1 MDLREEF
8 EKWIIASDIR
18 VTSPSSAVECLDKV
32 SNLVIKRKFSISIWQ
47 ISSPSAYEPVFQKVI
62 DSKAL
67 QIMKPKTY
75 DQFTFV
81 GSLYR
86 RFLSEK
92 PWESPSRGSVS
103 STIVNKP
110 LTTYQALVDRELSPN
125 GLVSEE
131 KKPKQHVMDGEGKSP
146 TQSELARSQ
155 AKQRLY
161 LFRKEVT
168 DSLLNFGFCIPK
180 SAIEAFCSHI
190 SVDVPRGGRHSI
202 TLIIRGKAYFV
213 SLRHYRYYKEDIEMY
228 FVVYS
233 QTPPVVEALRSIFAS
248 RNDLFDGS
256 KRSRKKGYLEVAYVE
271 PDVFELICY
280 PEKSEGER
288 TRYQFVSDEIDRSIS
303 QNDVDAEEKKS
314 SQKAYAQSQLQGET
328 GNFLFREDVN
338 SYLLNFGITV
348 PQSKIND
355 FSANISVKVPLGGSY
370 PCTLIVRGKAYAVTL
385 SNVGFTSEDRQEMHM
400 RYGQNSPIAYALRHL
415 FSFSKLLIDA
425 GQEPNGKEYI
435 EVIPVKPDV
444 FELICYPFDSNGERA
459 QDQTALTEEGDGSN
473 QRVSAEEDTIP
484 DRRES
489 DAGPTS
495 QNQAAFAE
503 VGRGLNQPVLVE
515 NDQEREAGTF
525 TEAGEELGEPVLVKE
540 DDGLDQTVL
549 TVVEETSEPHLM
561 DDGEKDTDEKIFEEL
576 ETYSRNYSF
585 KKEVDDFLLKFGFFV
600 PSSEIET
607 FCSYVTVELQMGGS
621 HPITL
626 VINGEAYSATLK
638 SPNIYT
644 GYEKT
649 ILVEYSRTSPI
660 ADELRRIFAFSN
672 RLNEAGQ
679 EPKGKEYI
687 EVVSV
692 KPDVFELVCYS
703 IEPKR
708 VEKTETPI
716 IDDPATFDVGIAP
729 PLQEETASQSDDSNE
744 RKYEPLKQWLM
755 ENNKDSIHMSLSDI
769 ANLVGGLP
777 IAAYRYPTFWS
788 NTSGHPIVAAW
799 LDAGYEATFFA
810 SLSKFVKFVKVRET
824 SLLEVEKETTPIGSS
839 DQITIKAALIEY
851 SNAHK
856 GQTKTRKE
864 ISDELTAIYGFLN
877 PSIQPAENEIG
888 LSNPNPKIFE
898 RLANGVY
905 KCLGYI
911 DGSVAPRLRPNAMRA
926 PLDEIV
932 RENVKS
938 IITSRF
944 KTGYKIK
951 TSIFFDRFLK
961 YYSEEYG
968 IDFGN
973 AQEDLDAFI
982 ETVAVVYDNRAYIYE
997 EEAIKAV
1004 REYLEA
1010 MGSPCI
1016 YIRVFYEKYFEN
1028 LDAMGIYSVDILKAF
1043 IEKYYSDVSFKRDY
1057 VCLQSGVTPSDLI
1070 CKAFEVR
1077 DIWSLEELF
1086 DRLPSLNQDT
1096 IRSTLNGPD
1105 YHRTETGK
1113 YARAGNMHLPESEGE
1128 KVVSFVRETLQTRD
1142 YVAIN
1147 ELDLSLFKDL
1157 NPHFTTSAIQDA
1169 VYKKFLSK
1177 TCGKN
1182 RQVITP
1188 NGKKLSATT
1197 VLEQYCRDRKEVSF
1211 EELNSLGASLD
1222 PRGRTQ
1228 STCLIAAHKILVRV
1242 SADLFVEE
1250 SLIHFDVERVDE
1262 VISVYCPGG
1271 FIPLKSVTDF
1281 SIFPYTGY
1289 PWNLFLLE
1297 SYLRKFSRVF
1307 KYEARSVNSSN
1318 VGVIVRKSFVYN
1330 DYDDIMAIA
1339 LARSFVTLE
1348 DKKEAIEY
1356 LFQNGFIARKNIEYI
1371 EKKVLLL
1378 AKRLRK
1384 AQGEKGAI

>member
-18 VTSPSSAVECLDKV
+18 VISPSSVVECLDKV
-32 SNLVIKRKFSISIWQ
+32 SNLVIKSKFSISIWQ
-47 ISSPSAYEPVFQKVI
+47 ISSPSVYEPVFRKVI

-67 QIMKPKTY
+67 RIMNPKTY
-75 DQFTFV
+75 DRFSFV
-81 GSLYR
+81 GLLYMQ
-86 RFLSEK
+86 FLRDK
-92 PWESPSRGSVS
+92 PWEGPSRGSVS
-103 STIVNKP
+103 STIDSKQPAAYQTLAEREFSQNPPAREKENASQHTFTSEAKQEIQAT
-110 LTTYQALVDRELSPN
+110 LTEGAFELDHSAFVEVGTIHDGGLSPEEEKDLVQTAIVEIDIEPDQTVITKKDMGGDQTVLIEVEEISEPHIVDDREKDAEEEVFAQSETNSRNYTFKKEVDDFLLKFGFFVPPSEIVTFCSYVTVDLQMGGSHPITLVINGEAYSATLKSPN
-125 GLVSEE
+125 IYTGYEKTKTVLV
-131 KKPKQHVMDGEGKSP
+131 G
-146 TQSELARSQ
+146 
-155 AKQRLY
+155 
-161 LFRKEVT
+161 
-168 DSLLNFGFCIPK
+168 
-180 SAIEAFCSHI
+180 
-190 SVDVPRGGRHSI
+190 
-202 TLIIRGKAYFV
+202 
-213 SLRHYRYYKEDIEMY
+213 
-228 FVVYS
+228 YS
-233 QTPPVVEALRSIFAS
+233 QTSPVA
-248 RNDLFDGS
+248 D
-256 KRSRKKGYLEVAYVE
+256 
-271 PDVFELICY
+271 
-280 PEKSEGER
+280 
-288 TRYQFVSDEIDRSIS
+288 
-303 QNDVDAEEKKS
+303 
-314 SQKAYAQSQLQGET
+314 
-328 GNFLFREDVN
+328 
-338 SYLLNFGITV
+338 
-348 PQSKIND
+348 
-355 FSANISVKVPLGGSY
+355 
-370 PCTLIVRGKAYAVTL
+370 
-385 SNVGFTSEDRQEMHM
+385 
-400 RYGQNSPIAYALRHL
+400 ALRHIFA
-415 FSFSKLLIDA
+415 FSSGLIEA
-425 GQEPNGKEYI
+425 GQEPIGKEYI
-435 EVIPVKPDV
+435 EVVPVKPDV
-444 FELICYPFDSNGERA
+444 FELVCYPFDSNGERA
-459 QDQTALTEEGDGSN
+459 QDQTASEEDDGLN
-473 QRVSAEEDTIP
+473 QRVSGEEEITLY
-484 DRRES
+484 RRES
-489 DAGPTS
+489 DAEPTS
-495 QNQAAFAE
+495 QNQSAVGE
-503 VGRGLNQPVLVE
+503 VGPGLNQPVLVE
-515 NDQEREAGTF
+515 KDQEREAGTL
-525 TEAGEELGEPVLVKE
+525 TEAGEELGESVLVK
-540 DDGLDQTVL
+540 DDEGFGQTFL
-549 TVVEETSEPHLM
+549 TVVEEISEPHIVN
-561 DDGEKDTDEKIFEEL
+561 DREKDTYEKIFEEL

-600 PSSEIET
+600 PSSEIDT
-607 FCSYVTVELQMGGS
+607 FCSYVTVDLQMGGS